1 MPLDTSWHVR
11 HWIRWDFLGAHVF
24 SLHMFQCGGLLH
36 IIPPGADSCST
47 REGLLFPSMLSLTAP
62 SHRCAPRSTA
72 SSALKHAPTGKG
84 AFLALECCSEKSCR
98 CAVPPCCFSIGTAS
112 EGDLKARL
120 ASARSEL
127 EAVSLERN
135 ALVRPPSPYG
145 WFLVLLSGTG
155 GCANGRLPRAAREF
169 RSDKLVGDW

>member
-1 MPLDTSWHVR
+1 MSVCRTS
-11 HWIRWDFLGAHVF
+11 
-24 SLHMFQCGGLLH
+24 
-36 IIPPGADSCST
+36 
-47 REGLLFPSMLSLTAP
+47 LLFLD
-62 SHRCAPRSTA
+62 RRRQNKQEIGERQRV
-72 SSALKHAPTGKG
+72 SALLDACSRSER
-84 AFLALECCSEKSCR
+84 ALRER
-98 CAVPPCCFSIGTAS
+98 VDATAS